1 MLSISID
8 IGTLFVIAI
17 SVTVL
22 HGLFLLFAWRQ
33 ERIEALGWSP
43 TPRSSGTAN
52 GVRQDF
58 LAALLRSTLPWP
70 QRPDF
75 SADKKVPRGAAH

>member
-22 HGLFLLFAWRQ
+22 LGLFLLFACHPDAAASACR
-33 ERIEALGWSP
+33 EAAAPLFFGELGAYPAVQPGQRRPWGSSP
-43 TPRSSGTAN
+43 
-52 GVRQDF
+52 
-58 LAALLRSTLPWP
+58 LLP
-70 QRPDF
+70 
-75 SADKKVPRGAAH
+75 

>member
-22 HGLFLLFAWRQ
+22 LGLFLLFAWSQ
-33 ERIEALGWSP
+33 ERIEALAWWGVAYLIGGSP
-43 TPRSSGTAN
+43 ERCGGSVTCLDRKRSPGSAMSCC
-52 GVRQDF
+52 
-58 LAALLRSTLPWP
+58 LLP
-70 QRPDF
+70 
-75 SADKKVPRGAAH
+75 SA

>member
-22 HGLFLLFAWRQ
+22 LGLFLLFAWSQ
-33 ERIEALGWSP
+33 ERIEAL
-43 TPRSSGTAN
+43 A
-52 GVRQDF
+52 
-58 LAALLRSTLPWP
+58 
-70 QRPDF
+70 
-75 SADKKVPRGAAH
+75 